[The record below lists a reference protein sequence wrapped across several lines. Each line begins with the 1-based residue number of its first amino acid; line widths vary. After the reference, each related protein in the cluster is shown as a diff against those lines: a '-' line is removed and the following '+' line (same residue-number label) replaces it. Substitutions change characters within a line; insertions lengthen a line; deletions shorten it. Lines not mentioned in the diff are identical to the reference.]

1 MQYMYTVWNKF
12 AHLRT
17 HFERKKYTKNIFDV
31 GDIDVFYGVGVF

>member
-12 AHLRT
+12 ALLRT
-17 HFERKKYTKNIFDV
+17 HFKRKKYTKNIFDV